1 MSSTHNPGRVAGF
14 LYLLLVVFAP
24 LRLIYIPSTLFVR
37 GNATATATNLAAHEL
52 LFRLGIV
59 SDLLCGTVLIFLVLA
74 LYRLLKGVDQN
85 HAVLMVILGGVM
97 PAAIYFFNV
106 LNDAAALM
114 LVRGADFLSVFDKPQ
129 RDALAMLFLRL
140 HHHEVV
146 AAEILWGLWLFP
158 LAILVYRSRFLPR
171 FLGVWLIINGFAYLT
186 ISFTGLLLPQYE
198 DRVSPIAFPAL
209 LGEMAIMLW
218 LLIRGAKPQP
228 LDAPASSSSV

>member
-1 MSSTHNPGRVAGF
+1 MSSAHNPGRVAGF

-24 LRLIYIPSTLFVR
+24 LRLIYIPSKLFVH
-37 GNATATATNLAAHEL
+37 GNATATANNIAAHEL

-59 SDLLCGTVLIFLVLA
+59 SDLFCGTILIFLVLA
-74 LYRLLKGVDQN
+74 LYRLLRGVDHN
-85 HAVLMVILGGVM
+85 LAVLMVIVGGVL
-97 PAAIYFFNV
+97 PATIDFLNV
-106 LNDAAALM
+106 LNDAAALV
-114 LVRGADFLSVFDKPQ
+114 LVRGADFLSVFDKPR

-140 HHHEVV
+140 HHQEIV

-158 LAILVYRSRFLPR
+158 LAILVYKSRFLPR

-198 DRVSPIAFPAL
+198 EMVSNIAFPAL

-218 LLIRGAKPQP
+218 LVIKGARPQP
-228 LDAPASSSSV
+228 VDAAA